1 MELSIHLLDTWLM
14 SWVVDEEGL
23 EKLRFLFSDTLL
35 LAALDLVDREN
46 GEPPGI
52 HIRIRR
58 VHEAYPVI
66 KYKTP
71 WGGIQYE
78 VYGSTANYTVFPGLP
93 GLSPDAPAAH
103 YCTCPAFAYSVLLSQ
118 NQIMV
123 IVFPPFPT
131 PLTGML
137 IFLQCKHL
145 LATMV
150 AEKLSKC
157 VERKIQANDLAAL
170 TVRQHTK

>member
-1 MELSIHLLDTWLM
+1 
-14 SWVVDEEGL
+14 EEGL
-23 EKLRFLFSDTLL
+23 EKLRFVFSDTLL
-35 LAALDLVDREN
+35 LAALDLIDREN
-46 GEPPGI
+46 
-52 HIRIRR
+52 
-58 VHEAYPVI
+58 VI

-93 GLSPDAPAAH
+93 GSSPDTPPAF

-118 NQIMV
+118 NQIM
-123 IVFPPFPT
+123 
-131 PLTGML
+131 
-137 IFLQCKHL
+137 CKHL

-157 VERKIQANDLAAL
+157 VERNIQAHDLAAL
-170 TVRQHTK
+170 TARQHTM